1 MVVGSPPFYSK
12 NRQLTF
18 RLILSAEINFPDGMD
33 AQCVHL
39 IRALLT
45 REPKKRLGRHAALRL
60 CLHPALTLSA
70 VEATVLRTSER
81 IPFLKALTGPP

>member
-18 RLILSAEINFPDGMD
+18 RLILSAELNFPDGMD
-33 AQCVHL
+33 VQCVHL

-45 REPKKRLGRHAALRL
+45 REPKKRLGRQVCA
-60 CLHPALTLSA
+60 
-70 VEATVLRTSER
+70 
-81 IPFLKALTGPP
+81 

>member
-18 RLILSAEINFPDGMD
+18 RLILSAELNFPEGMD

-45 REPKKRLGRHAALRL
+45 REPKKRLGRQ
-60 CLHPALTLSA
+60 
-70 VEATVLRTSER
+70 VTSCAICR
-81 IPFLKALTGPP
+81 VC